1 MCHPERSR
9 GISVYRQLPAPPAK
23 AGGVFLC
30 RRAVSAARGAFFL
43 PPCLP
48 LLRRRRLPVCLCRAA
63 SVCPSASVAPPPL
76 FARLLLLRRLRLPVS
91 LCRAASVCPSASAAP
106 LLFARLPLSP
116 RRLCLPA
123 CSCRGRQFFPAD
135 FCQRV
140 ETCKKMWYSV
150 LVAGAGCQLSTLSVR
165 FFNFSPRANFHGKAF
180 DISRLI

>member
-1 MCHPERSR
+1 MLDYVDNYLRRPRKRAAFFFAAVCV
-9 GISVYRQLPAPPAK
+9 SV

-48 LLRRRRLPVCLCRAA
+48 LP
-63 SVCPSASVAPPPL
+63 
-76 FARLLLLRRLRLPVS
+76 RRLRLPVS

>member
-1 MCHPERSR
+1 MLDYVDNYLRRPRKR
-9 GISVYRQLPAPPAK
+9 AAL
-23 AGGVFLC
+23 FLC
-30 RRAVSAARGAFFL
+30 CRVRL
-43 PPCLP
+43 
-48 LLRRRRLPVCLCRAA
+48 LLRAALFFCRRVCLCRA
-63 SVCPSASVAPPPL
+63 VA
-76 FARLLLLRRLRLPVS
+76 
-91 LCRAASVCPSASAAP
+91 VCPSASAAP

-140 ETCKKMWYSV
+140 ETRKKMWYSV

>member
-1 MCHPERSR
+1 MLTIICAARESGRCFS
-9 GISVYRQLPAPPAK
+9 LPPCR
-23 AGGVFLC
+23 LC
-30 RRAVSAARGAFFL
+30 CARRFFSAAVSASAAPSPFAR
-43 PPCLP
+43 LP
-48 LLRRRRLPVCLCRAA
+48 LPRRRRLPVC
-63 SVCPSASVAPPPL
+63 
-76 FARLLLLRRLRLPVS
+76 